1 MGVSP
6 SKADG
11 FYRRTKDVSS
21 IMKLQ
26 CLQATFG
33 TEISFRAPNILK
45 NKEVDLL
52 FLPFEA
58 Q

>member
-26 CLQATFG
+26 CFLAIFG
-33 TEISFRAPNILK
+33 TEISFRARNILK
-45 NKEVDLL
+45 NEEVDLL